1 MRDDPAVVALV
12 VRARDGDKEA
22 WDALVER
29 YVPLVWSICQRFRL
43 SRADADDVSQI
54 VWLLLVEQLP
64 KLREPAA
71 LPGWL
76 ATTTQRECLRAIQG
90 RERERRLERRMDTE
104 AVVAKRAP
112 GVDEE
117 ILLAERDAALRE
129 GLTQLPPRCRNLLT
143 LLIEQPPV
151 PYAQISERLGI
162 PVGAIGPTRARCLA
176 KLRRSPAVAALIR
189 TDLENDGQEG
199 GGERGGRP
207 MVER

>member
-1 MRDDPAVVALV
+1 
-12 VRARDGDKEA
+12 
-22 WDALVER
+22 
-29 YVPLVWSICQRFRL
+29 
-43 SRADADDVSQI
+43 
-54 VWLLLVEQLP
+54 
-64 KLREPAA
+64 
-71 LPGWL
+71 
-76 ATTTQRECLRAIQG
+76 
-90 RERERRLERRMDTE
+90 MDTE

-117 ILLAERDAALRE
+117 MLLAERDAALRE

-143 LLIEQPPV
+143 LLIAQPPV

-176 KLRRSPAVAALIR
+176 KLRRSPAVSALIR
-189 TDLENDGQEG
+189 DDLENDGQEG